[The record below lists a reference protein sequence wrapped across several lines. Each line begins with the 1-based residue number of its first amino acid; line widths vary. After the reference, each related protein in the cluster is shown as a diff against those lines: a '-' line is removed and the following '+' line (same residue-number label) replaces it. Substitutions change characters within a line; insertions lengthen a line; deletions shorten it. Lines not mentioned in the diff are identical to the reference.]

1 MATTYASA
9 AEMKTKNT
17 ALALTQSDAE
27 ILELVEAA
35 SRIVDYLAGA
45 PDAFYGDAIPKAV
58 KAATIFLAC
67 AIFRMQ
73 SSAGISSERIG
84 DRNYVMELPAD
95 VMRRAKMIIEPL
107 NPPSLI

>member
-1 MATTYASA
+1 MAITYATV

-35 SRIVDYLAGA
+35 SRIVDYIAEEPL
-45 PDAFYGDAIPKAV
+45 AFYGDAIPKLV

-67 AIFRMQ
+67 SIFRMQ
-73 SSAGISSERIG
+73 SSAGIASERIG
-84 DRNYVMELPAD
+84 DRNCVMELPSD
-95 VMRRAKMIIEPL
+95 VMRRAKMMIEPL